1 VTAALVALAIAASRA
16 GPAPAPAPAPDA
28 WLGADKARHFFLAGF
43 TQSVGFAVAVRAG
56 AGRSGALSI
65 ASAATAAVSLAKEA
79 RDRRAGG
86 RFSGRDL
93 VWDALGAAAYST
105 LLARSATR

>member
-1 VTAALVALAIAASRA
+1 MTAALFALAIAASHA
-16 GPAPAPAPAPDA
+16 APVPPPAPDA

-43 TQSVGFAVAVRAG
+43 TQSVSFAVAVRAG
-56 AGRSGALSI
+56 AGRSEALSI
-65 ASAATAAVSLAKEA
+65 ATAATAAVSLVKEA

-93 VWDALGAAAYST
+93 VWDALGAAVYST